1 MTAAGTFALDTNIY
15 LTSSAIA
22 STTNLLSGNG
32 SGNAVSSGIA
42 ASNVPLL
49 NAANTFTNTGN
60 TSFAGNVG
68 IGTTGPLSKL
78 DFGTSA
84 ANAKI
89 IVGTYMAGA
98 SSEWTGIGMDSSTA
112 GIRIAGDPSLDTFPI
127 ADFGYY
133 SADANHNWTNLVRVQ
148 QNGNV
153 GIGTTSPGAK
163 LNVYDVDANL
173 YNKTGMDVNVAY
185 GNPGGGKTT
194 TALSIGVPNLG
205 TNTNSLTSYGL
216 YIDDIYS
223 YYGLNSPT
231 DNDNFGLYVKGGAN
245 NYIQGNVSIG
255 DTTATSMFNVGTANQ
270 FQVTST
276 GVSSAGAG
284 STDLNGSGVP
294 EVHCLA
300 DGTGGC
306 VTLGGAVSCS
316 NVTLGSGAG
325 TGASCNSVIG
335 HDSGHSIE
343 ITTGTTPAGS
353 LATLFTFAFTTSRSE
368 KPVCA
373 VVPELYQYTL
383 MSQVPLT
390 LSGGST
396 TIYSVIS
403 GSTAVPAST
412 SLNFQVVCN

>member
-1 MTAAGTFALDTNIY
+1 VAT
-15 LTSSAIA
+15 
-22 STTNLLSGNG
+22 TTNLLSGDG

-42 ASNVPLL
+42 ASNVQLLL
-49 NAANTFTNTGN
+49 NAANTFTATNTFN
-60 TSFAGNVG
+60 
-68 IGTTGPLSKL
+68 
-78 DFGTSA
+78 
-84 ANAKI
+84 NA
-89 IVGTYMAGA
+89 T
-98 SSEWTGIGMDSSTA
+98 
-112 GIRIAGDPSLDTFPI
+112 
-127 ADFGYY
+127 Y
-133 SADANHNWTNLVRVQ
+133 SALFTG
-148 QNGNV
+148 GNV

-300 DGTGGC
+300 DGTG
-306 VTLGGAVSCS
+306 VS
-316 NVTLGSGAG
+316 
-325 TGASCNSVIG
+325 
-335 HDSGHSIE
+335 
-343 ITTGTTPAGS
+343 TGTTPAGS

>member
-1 MTAAGTFALDTNIY
+1 MSFTGTAGQAAD
-15 LTSSAIA
+15 
-22 STTNLLSGNG
+22 
-32 SGNAVSSGIA
+32 SGIA

-49 NAANTFTNTGN
+49 NAANTFTATNTFN
-60 TSFAGNVG
+60 
-68 IGTTGPLSKL
+68 
-78 DFGTSA
+78 
-84 ANAKI
+84 NA
-89 IVGTYMAGA
+89 T
-98 SSEWTGIGMDSSTA
+98 
-112 GIRIAGDPSLDTFPI
+112 
-127 ADFGYY
+127 Y
-133 SADANHNWTNLVRVQ
+133 SALFTG
-148 QNGNV
+148 GNV

-205 TNTNSLTSYGL
+205 TNTNSVTSYGL